1 MTTTDQSLVASLA
14 RAQLAFGSIK
24 KSHTNAAYAGSQYAD
39 IADVLAVV
47 RPVLAAEGIAV
58 VQPVRVTA
66 DGCELVTALLKGE
79 ERMESVMPLDVDVKA
94 QALGSSLTYL
104 RRYSLCALVG
114 VHPEGDDD
122 DGNAAQ
128 ESGAPNRWQGGTR
141 FPSGKPASDKQQKFA
156 AKLMG
161 DVVHMNLHA
170 QYIEDTIGRAAPLE
184 ELTTAEMSR
193 LIDKL
198 QDDKKAGRTP
208 DGAVPDDG
216 TEPF

>member
-1 MTTTDQSLVASLA
+1 MLVAALA
-14 RAQLAFGSIK
+14 RAQAKFTKIDKGQENK
-24 KSHTNAAYAGSQYAD
+24 HFGSQYAD
-39 IADVLAVV
+39 IAAVLAVV

-58 VQPVRVTA
+58 VQPIRLTV

-79 ERMESVMPLDVDVKA
+79 ERIESVLPLDVDGKE
-94 QALGSSLTYL
+94 QALGSRLTYL
-104 RRYSLCALVG
+104 RRYQLCALVG

-122 DGNAAQ
+122 DGNAAS
-128 ESGAPNRWQGGTR
+128 EAPRETSWQGGTR
-141 FPSGKPASDKQQKFA
+141 FPSGKPASEKQQKFA

-170 QYIEDTIGRAAPLE
+170 QYIEDTVGRAAQLE

-208 DGAVPDDG
+208 DGAVPTDG
-216 TEPF
+216 SEPF